1 MTKNSLNLSKNT
13 TLGSWITL
21 AHPALAEIMSK
32 SDFDW
37 LTIDLE
43 HSTISI
49 REAEDLIRIIS
60 LNKKIP
66 LVRLTSND
74 ENQIKR
80 IMDAGANGII
90 VPMIKTKEEALK
102 AVQFCKYPPQG
113 KRGVGLAR
121 AQGYGEKFNQY
132 VKWEKNNSII
142 IVQIEHYKAVENLQ
156 DILSVKGIDG
166 FFVGPYDLSAS
177 LNIPGKFSHPKFL
190 KYMLLLKKY
199 LKNKNIIKGFHVV
212 EPDKKE
218 LKAKI
223 KEGYNFLGYS
233 LDIRLLNHSISNLK
247 NNVKL

>member
-1 MTKNSLNLSKNT
+1 MTKNNLNLSKKT
-13 TLGSWITL
+13 TLGSWLTL
-21 AHPALAEIMSK
+21 AHPAIAEIMSI

-60 LNKKIP
+60 LNNKIP

-121 AQGYGEKFNQY
+121 AQGYGEKFDQY
-132 VKWEKNNSII
+132 
-142 IVQIEHYKAVENLQ
+142 
-156 DILSVKGIDG
+156 
-166 FFVGPYDLSAS
+166 
-177 LNIPGKFSHPKFL
+177 
-190 KYMLLLKKY
+190 
-199 LKNKNIIKGFHVV
+199 IKV
-212 EPDKKE
+212 
-218 LKAKI
+218 
-223 KEGYNFLGYS
+223 LG
-233 LDIRLLNHSISNLK
+233 LIF
-247 NNVKL
+247 

>member
-156 DILSVKGIDG
+156 DIL
-166 FFVGPYDLSAS
+166 
-177 LNIPGKFSHPKFL
+177 
-190 KYMLLLKKY
+190 
-199 LKNKNIIKGFHVV
+199 
-212 EPDKKE
+212 EE
-218 LKAKI
+218 
-223 KEGYNFLGYS
+223 
-233 LDIRLLNHSISNLK
+233 
-247 NNVKL
+247 

>member
-90 VPMIKTKEEALK
+90 IPMIKTKEEALK

-132 VKWEKNNSII
+132 VKWEKNNSTI

-177 LNIPGKFSHPKFL
+177 LNIPGKFTHPKFI
-190 KYMLLLKKY
+190 KYMLLIKKH
-199 LKNKNIIKGFHVV
+199 LKNKNIIKGFHIV
-212 EPDKKE
+212 EPDKKQ
-218 LKAKI
+218 LKTKI
-223 KEGYNFLGYS
+223 KEGYNFISYS
-233 LDIRLLNHSISNLK
+233 LDIRLLKHSISNLK
-247 NNVKL
+247 NKIKL

>member
-1 MTKNSLNLSKNT
+1 MTKNNLNLSKKT
-13 TLGSWITL
+13 TLGSWLTL
-21 AHPALAEIMSK
+21 AHPAIAEIMSI

-121 AQGYGEKFNQY
+121 AQGYGEKFDQY

-177 LNIPGKFSHPKFL
+177 LNIPGKFSHPKFV

-212 EPDKKE
+212 EPDRKE